1 MITKIYN
8 DNPNQREVRRVAD
21 LLQQGGIV
29 VLPTDT
35 LYAFACSMEF
45 KRSVETI
52 AQLKGFSLKKAK
64 YSMLCS
70 SLSMASE
77 YVRPMSKDLFSLLKQ
92 CLPGPYTFV
101 MDANTNV
108 PRNYLNPNKTIGVR
122 VPSNTILQAV
132 VEAVGCP
139 LIGTSVRR
147 VDEEI
152 ESEYLTDPELIHDS
166 WGSRVDLVVDG
177 GLGEDLPS
185 TVVNCAGGEMEVIRY
200 GKDKI
205 KRESRRCGNGQKG
218 LECAGRLLP
227 LPSGNDRGCRLRYC
241 VCSGC

>member
-35 LYAFACSMEF
+35 LYAFACSIEF

-132 VEAVGCP
+132 VEALGCP

-200 GKDKI
+200 GKGEID
-205 KRESRRCGNGQKG
+205 
-218 LECAGRLLP
+218 L
-227 LPSGNDRGCRLRYC
+227 
-241 VCSGC
+241 

>member
-1 MITKIYN
+1 MITKIYT

-21 LLQQGGIV
+21 LLREGGIV
-29 VLPTDT
+29 VMPTDT

-77 YVRPMSKDLFSLLKQ
+77 YVRPMDKDLFSLLKG
-92 CLPGPYTFV
+92 CLPGPYTFI

-122 VPSNTILQAV
+122 VPGNNILQAV
-132 VEAVGCP
+132 VEAVGIP

-152 ESEYLTDPELIHDS
+152 ESEYLTDPELINET
-166 WGSRVDLVVDG
+166 WGHRVDMVVDG
-177 GLGEDLPS
+177 GLGEDMPS
-185 TVVNCAGGEMEVIRY
+185 TVVNCAGGAVELIRR
-200 GKDKI
+200 GKGTPEGDAM
-205 KRESRRCGNGQKG
+205 
-218 LECAGRLLP
+218 LEDLF
-227 LPSGNDRGCRLRYC
+227 
-241 VCSGC
+241 

>member
-8 DNPNQREVRRVAD
+8 DNPNQRDVRRVAD

-166 WGSRVDLVVDG
+166 WGSHVDLVVDG

-200 GKDKI
+200 GKGEID
-205 KRESRRCGNGQKG
+205 
-218 LECAGRLLP
+218 L
-227 LPSGNDRGCRLRYC
+227 
-241 VCSGC
+241 

>member
-29 VLPTDT
+29 VLLTDT

-200 GKDKI
+200 GKGEID
-205 KRESRRCGNGQKG
+205 
-218 LECAGRLLP
+218 L
-227 LPSGNDRGCRLRYC
+227 
-241 VCSGC
+241 